1 MAIVLSNQ
9 DNIELLL
16 TLVKVAIALG
26 LIAITMGLLFWL
38 RLKKLEKRIY
48 LSRKH
53 LNKRLASRNY
63 PKMSKKILAA
73 TASHRYNVNTNHIP
87 PQKTQFYHP
96 KTFTKPTK
104 ISSRHSGKS
113 GWRWLM
119 AIAIASVTGIAIALL
134 QFSNGSINFDLM
146 PLIWLLIGLVLVIA
160 GTWE

>member
-63 PKMSKKILAA
+63 PKMSKKIMAA
-73 TASHRYNVNTNHIP
+73 TAAMTLYT
-87 PQKTQFYHP
+87 PQTGNFLMEANRRDRL
-96 KTFTKPTK
+96 FE
-104 ISSRHSGKS
+104 ISDRF
-113 GWRWLM
+113 
-119 AIAIASVTGIAIALL
+119 V
-134 QFSNGSINFDLM
+134 
-146 PLIWLLIGLVLVIA
+146 
-160 GTWE
+160 